1 MIELRT
7 WRQFCVLAR
16 ELHYGRAAQRLHMT
30 QPPLSLAMQ
39 KLEHTL
45 GVMLF
50 ERSRRNVR
58 LSAAGAALLPQAEAL
73 LAQADA
79 LPAVARS
86 AAAGISG
93 RLRLGFVSTVG
104 YGEMPQWLRQFR
116 ERFPEVALQ
125 LREATLDVQL
135 QAFEHDELDAGFVIH
150 APGAAPAG
158 FETLRLSEEPM
169 VLAHAD
175 GAAASASKALL
186 DAPLIIFPR
195 EIAPSLHDAVLGFY
209 AAQGRRVQIA
219 QEAIQMQTIINLVSS
234 GMGVAWVPRSVMALQ
249 RAGVSYRALRLPGLP
264 RCETRLIWREPAAPV
279 VAGFVA
285 HVRQAL
291 KGNPGQAPGQK

>member
-7 WRQFCVLAR
+7 WRQFSVLAR

-39 KLEHTL
+39 KLEQAL
-45 GVMLF
+45 GVALF
-50 ERSRRNVR
+50 ERNRRLVR
-58 LSAAGAALLPQAEAL
+58 LSPAGAALLPRAEAL
-73 LAQADA
+73 LAEAEA
-79 LPAVARS
+79 LPELARA
-86 AAAGISG
+86 AAAGIRG
-93 RLRLGFVSTVG
+93 QLRLGFVSTVG

-116 ERFPEVALQ
+116 VRFPEVALQ

-135 QAFEHDELDAGFVIH
+135 EAFERDELDAGFVIH

-158 FETLRLSEEPM
+158 FESLGLSEEPM

-175 GAAASASKALL
+175 SALGASPKALL

-209 AAQGRRVQIA
+209 AAQGRRVQVA
-219 QEAIQMQTIINLVSS
+219 QEAIQMQTIVNLVSS

-249 RAGVSYRALRLPGLP
+249 RAGAVSYTHLTLP
-264 RCETRLIWREPAAPV
+264 T
-279 VAGFVA
+279 
-285 HVRQAL
+285 
-291 KGNPGQAPGQK
+291 N